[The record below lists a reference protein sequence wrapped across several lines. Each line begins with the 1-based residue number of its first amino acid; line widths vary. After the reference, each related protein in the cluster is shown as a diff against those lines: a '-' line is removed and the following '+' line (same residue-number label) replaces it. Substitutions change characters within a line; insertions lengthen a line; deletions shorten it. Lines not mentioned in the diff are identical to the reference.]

1 MAHELQSK
9 RVSRLTDGGE
19 IYMSV
24 SSALAVGDGF
34 YAVIATGGIFHVY
47 PVRVGSTEHDGPFVS
62 TLGAPVGALLYRPVH
77 PSMTLADVEGATYA
91 HDDGTAWHFS
101 HEAPGQRHEAEAYA
115 QAKLIAHFQPAI
127 NKQGVLVAKAAD
139 TTQRTLQVNA
149 LEAMHAFVDEALTE
163 TATRIRALPL
173 GHFARVTPHADNHRA
188 LVVGA
193 CRAAVVTLKERGEN
207 DPVLKFNIPR
217 VETVVNELVAS
228 FTQAPTIMTRAEA
241 HEAAKPKVAA
251 QITAL
256 TMVANGAPNGIDLAN
271 KFSAPDPL
279 EYEAVSS
286 DTNVATVS
294 INRGM
299 LTVTPGSAG
308 SATVTVRATAP
319 DARYVTQT
327 FSVTVVAQ

>member
-1 MAHELQSK
+1 MTK
-9 RVSRLTDGGE
+9 RIVRGSERPVLRQVD
-19 IYMSV
+19 
-24 SSALAVGDGF
+24 ALNDNGTY
-34 YAVIATGGIFHVY
+34 YAVVRNNGVFHAIY
-47 PVRVGSTEHDGPFVS
+47 PGQEWSHE
-62 TLGAPVGALLYRPVH
+62 GAQAYSPTVFYHAYLYQPIH

-91 HDDGTAWHFS
+91 RDDGTHWTDFS
-101 HEAPGQRHEAEAYA
+101 KEAPGQRHEAEAYA

-193 CRAAVVTLKERGEN
+193 CRAAVESLKERGKN
-207 DPVLKFNIPR
+207 DRVLAFNIPR

-241 HEAAKPKVAA
+241 HEAAKPKVAT

-294 INRGM
+294 VNRGM
-299 LTVTPGSAG
+299 LTVTPGDAG